1 MNQLKWYGILFSL
14 FIIFLYVMGIY
25 DLPMMLSHNTE
36 YYVSRNYGEGAI
48 LYFTSYPIYMM
59 VFWITNLICG
69 LLSPFLFL
77 LKSKYAYKV
86 AFVSAFSDFILMMS
100 GIMFRNRINALGI
113 NIFYFDLFIL
123 IITFL
128 YGFYLYKSN
137 KKSASL

>member
-1 MNQLKWYGILFSL
+1 
-14 FIIFLYVMGIY
+14 
-25 DLPMMLSHNTE
+25 MM
-36 YYVSRNYGEGAI
+36 I
-48 LYFTSYPIYMM
+48 
-59 VFWITNLICG
+59 FWITNLVCG